1 MRRLTIVIPL
11 ALLAVVSAGAD
22 ARAGEIAGVVVE
34 TMETSSYT
42 YVRLE
47 AEGETIWAAAPRT
60 PVAVGDRVLLPS
72 AVPMHDFFSPTFDRT
87 FEVLYMAP
95 MLHVPKP
102 GRQAGDRAVAKSSV
116 AVERVPEAVT
126 VAEMWTRRNELAG
139 RIVTLSAVVVKKT
152 DGVMGRNWIH
162 LRDGTADAEG
172 HDEVTSTTREILE
185 VGDTLT
191 LRGKLFVDRD
201 FGYGYVYPVLIEA
214 DGVVV
219 E

>member
-1 MRRLTIVIPL
+1 
-11 ALLAVVSAGAD
+11 
-22 ARAGEIAGVVVE
+22 
-34 TMETSSYT
+34 
-42 YVRLE
+42 
-47 AEGETIWAAAPRT
+47 
-60 PVAVGDRVLLPS
+60 
-72 AVPMHDFFSPTFDRT
+72 
-87 FEVLYMAP
+87 

-102 GRQAGDRAVAKSSV
+102 GRQAGDRAAAKSSV

-126 VAEMWTRRNELAG
+126 IAEMWTRRNELAG
-139 RIVTLSAVVVKKT
+139 RIVTIRAVVVKKT

-172 HDEVTSTTREILE
+172 HDEVTSTTSEILE